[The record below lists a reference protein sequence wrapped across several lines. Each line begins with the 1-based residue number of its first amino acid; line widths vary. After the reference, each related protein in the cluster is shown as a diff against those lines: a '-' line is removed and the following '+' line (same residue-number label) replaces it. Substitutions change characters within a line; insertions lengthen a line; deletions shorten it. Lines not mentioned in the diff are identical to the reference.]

1 MKKILSILVLG
12 FVWFSISFAH
22 EDNIDS
28 IEKCADG
35 KTWDKLSNWSGY
47 SKIDAGRIIKNMG
60 IKNKEADII
69 LDEASD
75 LYMSSLNLSSE
86 AGFFIRKHLE
96 ITSYNKPRSKLTL
109 NDLKVQDE
117 TILIKY
123 KNMMQKSIAK
133 RKRSEVLAD
142 KGYYKYYVSGVKYSV
157 IKNTNLKLKAK
168 SPFYLEIFTECE
180 MEYNKTPNSFLL
192 KYKK

>member
-69 LDEASD
+69 LDE
-75 LYMSSLNLSSE
+75 
-86 AGFFIRKHLE
+86 
-96 ITSYNKPRSKLTL
+96 
-109 NDLKVQDE
+109 
-117 TILIKY
+117 
-123 KNMMQKSIAK
+123 
-133 RKRSEVLAD
+133 
-142 KGYYKYYVSGVKYSV
+142 
-157 IKNTNLKLKAK
+157 
-168 SPFYLEIFTECE
+168 
-180 MEYNKTPNSFLL
+180 
-192 KYKK
+192 